1 MTRPIRKTFAIAAV
15 AVAVIMAIGSA
26 GASAE
31 GSGNQL
37 AGTWRVTVIRPAP
50 LPPLASLQVFTGDGS
65 VIEAANDS
73 AARSASYGSWE
84 RVNDRLYA
92 ATGVFFRFD
101 PQTGAPIGT
110 LKVDRNI
117 RLAPDGQT
125 FTAAAVATA
134 YDNAGNVLFSF
145 KVPSTGERM
154 GVDRIADL
162 P

>member
-1 MTRPIRKTFAIAAV
+1 MTSSIRKMLAIAA
-15 AVAVIMAIGSA
+15 AAAAAILAIGSA
-26 GASAE
+26 GASADN
-31 GSGNQL
+31 SGNQL

-50 LPPLASLQVFTGDGS
+50 LPPLASLQVFTRDGS

-84 RVNDRLYA
+84 RVDDRLYA

-101 PQTGAPIGT
+101 PQTGAAIGT

-117 RLAPDGQT
+117 RLAADGQT

-134 YDNAGNVLFSF
+134 YDTAGNVVFSF

-154 GVDRIADL
+154 GVDRIPDL